1 MELLKPKLL
10 HENEQKI
17 PFTVVMHLRF
27 SCPTEA
33 GAKIHHFSGV
43 AAY

>member
-1 MELLKPKLL
+1 MKLLKAMIL

-27 SCPTEA
+27 LCPTEA
-33 GAKIHHFSGV
+33 GATIHNLSGV